1 MVDHSIALQCCT
13 DREFLGNLAL
23 SRALGDFGF
32 KKNYALGPQKQI
44 ITADP
49 DVTIHDITDED
60 EFLVLACDG
69 KLAKILSTTWCL
81 FSSGIWDCLSSQQV
95 IDFVRLK
102 VSEGVEL
109 KDIAEL
115 MCEHC
120 LAPDTSSKTGIGCDN
135 MTVLIVAILHGKTKQ
150 EWYDWVTDRVK
161 NHYGYATPD
170 VIPQIYSQE
179 RLSSYRAR
187 REAMEERDRLRKER
201 GEDGSSNSMFGGNS
215 AFSGFARV
223 LGSTGGISFHPGSGI
238 MSDSGRLM
246 FADNDDDDDDSS
258 DEMDTTGLGGRS
270 FFADALGQHPRTQ
283 STDGGASLRARLAAL
298 QDDDDEFDDEDSDK
312 GYVPST
318 AHIEEIQDDEVTS
331 PFAPVKSDVP
341 KSPSPSPS
349 PTNSRINGDI
359 TPVQQFKSPPLEN
372 LDPALKVDDMMDSS
386 QDHRKA

>member
-1 MVDHSIALQCCT
+1 
-13 DREFLGNLAL
+13 
-23 SRALGDFGF
+23 
-32 KKNYALGPQKQI
+32 
-44 ITADP
+44 
-49 DVTIHDITDED
+49 
-60 EFLVLACDG
+60 
-69 KLAKILSTTWCL
+69 
-81 FSSGIWDCLSSQQV
+81 
-95 IDFVRLK
+95 
-102 VSEGVEL
+102 VEL

-135 MTVLIVAILHGKTKQ
+135 MTVLIVAILHEKTKQ

-161 NHYGYATPD
+161 NRYGYATPD

-246 FADNDDDDDDSS
+246 FADNDEDDDDSS
-258 DEMDTTGLGGRS
+258 DEMDTTGLSGRS
-270 FFADALGQHPRTQ
+270 FFADTLGQHPRTQ

-318 AHIEEIQDDEVTS
+318 AHIEEMQDDEVTS

-359 TPVQQFKSPPLEN
+359 TPVQQFKSPPLED
-372 LDPALKVDDMMDSS
+372 LDPALKVDDLMDSS

>member
-1 MVDHSIALQCCT
+1 MVDHPIALQCCT